1 MYFYVSLAIIRINI
15 DKPHVYFCKFLFLQ
29 VFDITNNHLDIKAL
43 FGIFL
48 RISCVPFVG
57 IFMANQFQLFKHRRF
72 SAMFFTQFLGAFNDN
87 IFKQALI
94 LVLTYTAASQLSMEV
109 SILNNLAAMLFILPY
124 FLFSALAGQIADK
137 FEKSKLTRLIKL
149 LELVIMTLAA
159 VGFVFELYVLLFVA
173 LFLMGTHSTFFGPI
187 KYAYLPQAMKENEL
201 VGANGLFQ
209 MGTSLAI
216 LLGMIV
222 AGVLTQLSQS
232 LYWISTAV
240 LAVSILGYLAARYI
254 PTMPAMQPNLKVN
267 WNIFTTSL
275 ATVRYLYS
283 LPFLFF
289 VILGNSWFW
298 FYGATFLTQTPE
310 FSKVIL
316 YGDESVVI
324 FLLTLFSVGVS
335 IGSLLCK
342 TLTKN
347 QVSLRLLPFG
357 IAGLSIFA
365 IDLYFS
371 LSGLDI
377 AVADA
382 TLLSISDL
390 FGMSGS
396 WRVFADLFFL
406 GFSGGLY
413 IVPLYASMQ
422 AYAPKSHRARIVGAN
437 NIFNAIFMVT
447 SAIFAIVI
455 LNTLGLTLPQLFLVT
470 GLLNIAFGIF
480 LYLKLNKHVKN
491 AVIQTHDEAGL

>member
-1 MYFYVSLAIIRINI
+1 
-15 DKPHVYFCKFLFLQ
+15 
-29 VFDITNNHLDIKAL
+29 
-43 FGIFL
+43 
-48 RISCVPFVG
+48 
-57 IFMANQFQLFKHRRF
+57 MANQFELFKRRRF

-87 IFKQALI
+87 VFKQALI
-94 LVLTYTAASQLSMEV
+94 LVLTYTAASQLGVEV

-137 FEKSKLTRLIKL
+137 FEKSKLTQFIKL
-149 LELVIMTLAA
+149 LELIIMGIAA
-159 VGFVFELYVLLFVA
+159 VGFVFEWYALLFVA

-187 KYAYLPQAMKENEL
+187 KYAYLPQAMKEEEL

-222 AGVLTQLSQS
+222 AGILTQLPQS
-232 LYWISTAV
+232 LYWISVTVV
-240 LAVSILGYLAARYI
+240 LISVLGYVASRAI
-254 PTMPAMQPNLKVN
+254 PVTPAMQPTLTIN
-267 WNIFTTSL
+267 WNVFTTSL
-275 ATVRYLYS
+275 ATIRHLYS

-316 YGDESVVI
+316 QGDESVVI

-342 TLTKN
+342 TFTKN
-347 QVSLRLLPFG
+347 QVSLRLLPYG

-365 IDLYFS
+365 IDIYFA
-371 LSGLDI
+371 LS
-377 AVADA
+377 A
-382 TLLSISDL
+382 LSIDSSGGVLLGIGDL
-390 FGMSGS
+390 FAVSGS
-396 WRVFADLFFL
+396 WRVFVDLFFL

-455 LNTLGLTLPQLFLVT
+455 LNTLKLSLPQLFLIT
-470 GLLNIAFGIF
+470 GILNVAFGLF
-480 LYLKLNKHVKN
+480 LYIKLNQHIKY
-491 AVIQTHDEAGL
+491 AVIQNHDESVQP

>member
-1 MYFYVSLAIIRINI
+1 
-15 DKPHVYFCKFLFLQ
+15 
-29 VFDITNNHLDIKAL
+29 
-43 FGIFL
+43 
-48 RISCVPFVG
+48 
-57 IFMANQFQLFKHRRF
+57 MASQFQLFKRRRF

-94 LVLTYTAASQLSMEV
+94 LVLTYTAASQLGVAV

-137 FEKSKLTRLIKL
+137 FEKSKLTRFIKL
-149 LELVIMTLAA
+149 LEIVIMVIAA
-159 VGFVFELYVLLFVA
+159 VGFVFEWYTLLFVA

-187 KYAYLPQAMKENEL
+187 KYAYLPQAMKEDEL

-216 LLGMIV
+216 LLGMII
-222 AGVLTQLSQS
+222 AGVLTQLPQS
-232 LYWISTAV
+232 LYWISVTVLIVAV
-240 LAVSILGYLAARYI
+240 LGYLAARFI
-254 PTMPAMQPNLKVN
+254 PVMPAMQPDLTID
-267 WNIFTTSL
+267 WNIFTTSM
-275 ATVRYLYS
+275 ATIRYLYS

-289 VILGNSWFW
+289 IILGNSWFW

-316 YGDESVVI
+316 QGDESVVI

-342 TLTKN
+342 SLTKN

-357 IAGLSIFA
+357 IGGLSIFA

-371 LSGLDI
+371 LSGLNI
-377 AVADA
+377 GAN
-382 TLLSISDL
+382 TNGMLLGVSDL
-390 FGMSGS
+390 FNVTGS

-437 NIFNAIFMVT
+437 NIFNAIFMVS
-447 SAIFAIVI
+447 SAIFAIVL
-455 LNTLGLTLPQLFLVT
+455 LNALKMSLPQLFLVT
-470 GLLNIAFGIF
+470 GVLNIIFGLF
-480 LYLKLNKHVKN
+480 LYLKLNKHIKQ
-491 AVIQTHDEAGL
+491 AVIQTHDDTLNRQD

>member
-1 MYFYVSLAIIRINI
+1 
-15 DKPHVYFCKFLFLQ
+15 
-29 VFDITNNHLDIKAL
+29 
-43 FGIFL
+43 
-48 RISCVPFVG
+48 
-57 IFMANQFQLFKHRRF
+57 MANQFQLFKRRRF
-72 SAMFFTQFLGAFNDN
+72 NAMFFTQFLGAFNDN

-94 LVLTYTAASQLSMEV
+94 LVLTYTAASQIGVEV
-109 SILNNLAAMLFILPY
+109 SILNNLAAMLFILPYFLFSY

-137 FEKSKLTRLIKL
+137 FEKSKLTRFVKL
-149 LELVIMTLAA
+149 LELVIMTVAA
-159 VGFVFELYVLLFVA
+159 IGFVFEWYALLFVA

-187 KYAYLPQAMKENEL
+187 KYAYLPQAMQKDEL

-222 AGVLTQLSQS
+222 AGVLTQLPQS
-232 LYWISTAV
+232 LYWISATVVVVA
-240 LAVSILGYLAARYI
+240 LLGYMAARFI
-254 PTMPAMQPNLKVN
+254 PMTPAMQPNLTIN
-267 WNIFTTSL
+267 WNILTTSI

-316 YGDESVVI
+316 QGDESVVI

-342 TLTKN
+342 SLTKN

-365 IDLYFS
+365 VDLYFS

-377 AVADA
+377 DLTSN
-382 TLLSISDL
+382 TLLGISDV
-390 FGMSGS
+390 FGRSGS
-396 WRVFADLFFL
+396 LRVFADLFFL

-447 SAIFAIVI
+447 SAIFAIVV
-455 LNTLGLTLPQLFLVT
+455 LNTLNLSLPQLFLVT
-470 GLLNIAFGIF
+470 GVLNIIFGVF
-480 LYLKLNKHVKN
+480 LYTKLNKHVGQ
-491 AVIQTHDEAGL
+491 AVMQTCDEPLSSEG

>member
-1 MYFYVSLAIIRINI
+1 
-15 DKPHVYFCKFLFLQ
+15 
-29 VFDITNNHLDIKAL
+29 
-43 FGIFL
+43 
-48 RISCVPFVG
+48 
-57 IFMANQFQLFKHRRF
+57 MANQFQLFKRRRF

-94 LVLTYTAASQLSMEV
+94 LVLTYTAASQLGVEV

-137 FEKSKLTRLIKL
+137 FEKSKLTHLVKL
-149 LELVIMTLAA
+149 LELGIMVIAA
-159 VGFVFELYVLLFVA
+159 VGFVFEWYALLFVA
-173 LFLMGTHSTFFGPI
+173 LFLMGTQSTFFGPI
-187 KYAYLPQAMKENEL
+187 KYAYLPQAMKEDEL
-201 VGANGLFQ
+201 VGANALFQ

-216 LLGMIV
+216 LLGMII
-222 AGVLTQLSQS
+222 AGVLTQLLQP
-232 LYWISTAV
+232 LYWVSAVVLIVAV
-240 LAVSILGYLAARYI
+240 LGYVAARSI
-254 PTMPAMQPNLKVN
+254 PSMPAMQPNLTIN
-267 WNIFTTSL
+267 WNIITTSL

-316 YGDESVVI
+316 HGDESVVI

-342 TLTKN
+342 SLTKN

-357 IAGLSIFA
+357 IAGLSVFA

-371 LSGLDI
+371 LSGLNINFNSVD
-377 AVADA
+377 
-382 TLLSISDL
+382 TNSLLGISDL
-390 FGMSGS
+390 FNITGS

-437 NIFNAIFMVT
+437 NIFNAIFMVS
-447 SAIFAIVI
+447 SAIFAIVL
-455 LNTLGLTLPQLFLVT
+455 LNSLSMTLPQLFLVT
-470 GLLNIAFGIF
+470 GLINIVFGLF
-480 LYLKLNKHVKN
+480 LYMKLNKYLKN
-491 AVIQTHDEAGL
+491 AVVQTHDNVASPQD

>member
-1 MYFYVSLAIIRINI
+1 MHCYL
-15 DKPHVYFCKFLFLQ
+15 
-29 VFDITNNHLDIKAL
+29 
-43 FGIFL
+43 L
-48 RISCVPFVG
+48 RC
-57 IFMANQFQLFKHRRF
+57 F
-72 SAMFFTQFLGAFNDN
+72 SW
-87 IFKQALI
+87 
-94 LVLTYTAASQLSMEV
+94 VL
-109 SILNNLAAMLFILPY
+109 N
-124 FLFSALAGQIADK
+124 
-137 FEKSKLTRLIKL
+137 
-149 LELVIMTLAA
+149 
-159 VGFVFELYVLLFVA
+159 LLFRY
-173 LFLMGTHSTFFGPI
+173 I
-187 KYAYLPQAMKENEL
+187 KYAYLPQAMKEDEL

-216 LLGMIV
+216 LLGMII
-222 AGVLTQLSQS
+222 AGVLTQIAQP
-232 LYWISTAV
+232 LYWISVTVLVIAV
-240 LAVSILGYLAARYI
+240 LGYFVARLI
-254 PTMPAMQPNLKVN
+254 PHMPAMQPNLKIN
-267 WNIFTTSL
+267 WNIVTTSV

-316 YGDESVVI
+316 HGDESVVI

-342 TLTKN
+342 SLTKN

-371 LSGLDI
+371 LSGLNI
-377 AVADA
+377 NVTSEA
-382 TLLSISDL
+382 LLGISDL

-422 AYAPKSHRARIVGAN
+422 AYAPKSHRARVVGAN

-447 SAIFAIVI
+447 SAIFSIVI
-455 LNTLGLTLPQLFLVT
+455 LNALGFNLPQLFLVT
-470 GLLNIAFGIF
+470 GLINIAFGAF
-480 LYLKLNKHVKN
+480 LYSKLNKHIKN
-491 AVIQTHDEAGL
+491 AVIQTHDEVAP

>member
-1 MYFYVSLAIIRINI
+1 
-15 DKPHVYFCKFLFLQ
+15 
-29 VFDITNNHLDIKAL
+29 
-43 FGIFL
+43 
-48 RISCVPFVG
+48 
-57 IFMANQFQLFKHRRF
+57 MANQFQLFKRRRF

-94 LVLTYTAASQLSMEV
+94 LVLTYSAASQLGVAV

-137 FEKSKLTRLIKL
+137 FEKSRLTRFVKL
-149 LELVIMTLAA
+149 LELIIMVVAA
-159 VGFVFELYVLLFVA
+159 VGFVFEWYVLLFVA

-187 KYAYLPQAMKENEL
+187 KYAYLPQAMQEDEL

-216 LLGMIV
+216 LLGMII
-222 AGVLTQLSQS
+222 AGVLTQLPQS
-232 LYWISTAV
+232 LYWIAASLLIVAV
-240 LAVSILGYLAARYI
+240 LGYLAARFI
-254 PTMPAMQPNLKVN
+254 PIMPAMQPNLTIN
-267 WNIFTTSL
+267 WNIFTTSV
-275 ATVRYLYS
+275 ATIRYLYS

-289 VILGNSWFW
+289 IILGNSWFW

-316 YGDESVVI
+316 QGDESVVI

-342 TLTKN
+342 SLTKN

-365 IDLYFS
+365 LDLYFS
-371 LSGLDI
+371 LSGLSITVDGNS
-377 AVADA
+377 D
-382 TLLSISDL
+382 TLLGISAL
-390 FGMSGS
+390 FDISGS

-406 GFSGGLY
+406 GLSGGLY

-437 NIFNAIFMVT
+437 NIFNAIFMVS
-447 SAIFAIVI
+447 SAIFAIVV
-455 LNTLGLTLPQLFLVT
+455 LNALKLSLPQLFLIT
-470 GLLNIAFGIF
+470 GLLNIVFGLF
-480 LYLKLNKHVKN
+480 LYLKLKKHIQQ
-491 AVIQTHDEAGL
+491 AEIQTHEDLQSRLD

>member
-1 MYFYVSLAIIRINI
+1 
-15 DKPHVYFCKFLFLQ
+15 
-29 VFDITNNHLDIKAL
+29 
-43 FGIFL
+43 
-48 RISCVPFVG
+48 
-57 IFMANQFQLFKHRRF
+57 MANQFQLFKRRRF

-87 IFKQALI
+87 VFKQALI
-94 LVLTYTAASQLSMEV
+94 LVLTYTAASQMGVAV

-137 FEKSKLTRLIKL
+137 FEKSKLTRFIKL
-149 LELVIMTLAA
+149 LEIVIMVIAA
-159 VGFVFELYVLLFVA
+159 VGFVFEWYTLLFVA

-187 KYAYLPQAMKENEL
+187 KYAYLPQAMQEDEL

-216 LLGMIV
+216 LLGMII
-222 AGVLTQLSQS
+222 AGVLTQLPQS
-232 LYWISTAV
+232 LYWISVTVLVVAV
-240 LAVSILGYLAARYI
+240 LGYMAARYI
-254 PTMPAMQPNLKVN
+254 PVMPAMQPNLDIN
-267 WNIFTTSL
+267 WNIFTTSM

-316 YGDESVVI
+316 HGDESVVI

-342 TLTKN
+342 TFTKN

-371 LSGLDI
+371 LSGLSIDVNTE
-377 AVADA
+377 A
-382 TLLSISDL
+382 LLGIGALSNVP
-390 FGMSGS
+390 GS

-437 NIFNAIFMVT
+437 NIFNAIFMVS
-447 SAIFAIVI
+447 SAIFAIVV
-455 LNTLGLTLPQLFLVT
+455 LNSLGMTLPQLFLVT
-470 GLLNIAFGIF
+470 GVLNIAFGLF
-480 LYLKLNKHVKN
+480 LYIKLNKHIKQ
-491 AVIQTHDEAGL
+491 ATIQTHDDVLKRLD

>member
-1 MYFYVSLAIIRINI
+1 
-15 DKPHVYFCKFLFLQ
+15 
-29 VFDITNNHLDIKAL
+29 
-43 FGIFL
+43 
-48 RISCVPFVG
+48 
-57 IFMANQFQLFKHRRF
+57 MANQFQLFKRKRF

-87 IFKQALI
+87 VFKQALI
-94 LVLTYTAASQLSMEV
+94 LVLTYTAASQLGVEV

-124 FLFSALAGQIADK
+124 FLFSAVAGQLADK
-137 FEKSKLTRLIKL
+137 FEKSKLTRLVKL
-149 LELVIMTLAA
+149 LELVIMAIAA
-159 VGFVFELYVLLFVA
+159 IGFVFEWYVLLFVA

-187 KYAYLPQAMKENEL
+187 KYAYLPQAMKEDEL

-216 LLGMIV
+216 LLGMII
-222 AGVLTQLSQS
+222 AGVLTQLPQS
-232 LYWISTAV
+232 LYWISATVLVVAV
-240 LAVSILGYLAARYI
+240 LGYLASRAI
-254 PTMPAMQPNLKVN
+254 PVTPAMQPELKVN
-267 WNIFTTSL
+267 WNIFTTSV

-310 FSKVIL
+310 VSKVIL
-316 YGDESVVI
+316 HGDESVVI

-342 TLTKN
+342 SLTKN

-371 LSGLDI
+371 LSALTINVTDGDALLGISSLLDI
-377 AVADA
+377 
-382 TLLSISDL
+382 
-390 FGMSGS
+390 SGS
-396 WRVFADLFFL
+396 WRVFIDLFFL

-447 SAIFAIVI
+447 SAIFAIAV
-455 LNTLGLTLPQLFLVT
+455 LNAFAMNLPQLFLIT
-470 GLLNIAFGIF
+470 GVLNIVFGLF
-480 LYLKLNKHVKN
+480 LYLKLNKHVEN
-491 AVIQTHDEAGL
+491 ALIQTNDGVNDGQSRQE

>member
-1 MYFYVSLAIIRINI
+1 
-15 DKPHVYFCKFLFLQ
+15 
-29 VFDITNNHLDIKAL
+29 
-43 FGIFL
+43 
-48 RISCVPFVG
+48 
-57 IFMANQFQLFKHRRF
+57 
-72 SAMFFTQFLGAFNDN
+72 
-87 IFKQALI
+87 
-94 LVLTYTAASQLSMEV
+94 
-109 SILNNLAAMLFILPY
+109 
-124 FLFSALAGQIADK
+124 
-137 FEKSKLTRLIKL
+137 
-149 LELVIMTLAA
+149 
-159 VGFVFELYVLLFVA
+159 
-173 LFLMGTHSTFFGPI
+173 
-187 KYAYLPQAMKENEL
+187 MKENEL

-365 IDLYFS
+365 IDLYLS

>member
-1 MYFYVSLAIIRINI
+1 
-15 DKPHVYFCKFLFLQ
+15 
-29 VFDITNNHLDIKAL
+29 
-43 FGIFL
+43 
-48 RISCVPFVG
+48 
-57 IFMANQFQLFKHRRF
+57 MASQFQLFKRKRF
-72 SAMFFTQFLGAFNDN
+72 SSMFFTQFLGAFNDN

-94 LVLTYTAASQLSMEV
+94 LVLTYSAASQLGVEV

-124 FLFSALAGQIADK
+124 FLFSAVAGQLADK
-137 FEKSKLTRLIKL
+137 FEKSKLTRLVKL
-149 LELVIMTLAA
+149 LELIIMAIAA
-159 VGFVFELYVLLFVA
+159 VGFVFEWYALLFVA

-187 KYAYLPQAMKENEL
+187 KYAYLPQAMKEDEL

-216 LLGMIV
+216 LLGMII
-222 AGVLTQLSQS
+222 AGVLTQLPQS
-232 LYWISTAV
+232 LYWISATVIIVAV
-240 LAVSILGYLAARYI
+240 LGYMAARFI
-254 PTMPAMQPNLKVN
+254 PATPAMQPELKVN
-267 WNIFTTSL
+267 WNIFTTSVSI
-275 ATVRYLYS
+275 VRYLYS

-289 VILGNSWFW
+289 IILGNSWFW

-310 FSKVIL
+310 VSKVIL
-316 YGDESVVI
+316 HGDESVVI

-342 TLTKN
+342 SLTKN

-357 IAGLSIFA
+357 IAGLSVFA

-371 LSGLDI
+371 LSALTIDTTNSE
-377 AVADA
+377 A
-382 TLLSISDL
+382 LLGISSL
-390 FGMSGS
+390 LAISGS
-396 WRVFADLFFL
+396 WRVFVDLFFL

-422 AYAPKSHRARIVGAN
+422 AYAPKSHRARIIGAN

-447 SAIFAIVI
+447 SAIFAIAV
-455 LNTLGLTLPQLFLVT
+455 LNAFAMSLPQLFLIT

-480 LYLKLNKHVKN
+480 LYLKLTKHIQN
-491 AVIQTHDEAGL
+491 AVMQTHDDSDTLNASDA

>member
-1 MYFYVSLAIIRINI
+1 MS
-15 DKPHVYFCKFLFLQ
+15 
-29 VFDITNNHLDIKAL
+29 
-43 FGIFL
+43 
-48 RISCVPFVG
+48 
-57 IFMANQFQLFKHRRF
+57 NQFQLFKRRRF

-87 IFKQALI
+87 VFKQALI
-94 LVLTYTAASQLSMEV
+94 LMLTYTAASKLGVEV

-137 FEKSKLTRLIKL
+137 YEKSKLTQFIKL
-149 LELVIMTLAA
+149 LELVIMTVAA
-159 VGFVFELYVLLFVA
+159 VGFVFEWYALLFVA

-187 KYAYLPQAMKENEL
+187 KYAYLPQAMKEDEL

-216 LLGMIV
+216 LVGMIV

-232 LYWISTAV
+232 LYWISATVLVVAV
-240 LAVSILGYLAARYI
+240 LGYLAARYI
-254 PTMPAMQPNLKVN
+254 PNMPAMQPNLKIN
-267 WNIFTTSL
+267 WNIITTSL

-283 LPFLFF
+283 LPFLFCI
-289 VILGNSWFW
+289 ILGNSWFW
-298 FYGATFLTQTPE
+298 FYGATFLTQVPE

-316 YGDESVVI
+316 LGDESVVI

-335 IGSLLCK
+335 IGSVMCK

-347 QVSLRLLPFG
+347 KVSLHLLPFG

-377 AVADA
+377 NVNND
-382 TLLSISDL
+382 TLLGISDL
-390 FGMSGS
+390 FNISGS
-396 WRVFADLFFL
+396 WRVFADLFLL

-455 LNTLGLTLPQLFLVT
+455 LNTLGFTLPQLFLVT
-470 GLLNIAFGIF
+470 GLLNIVFGTF
-480 LYLKLNKHVKN
+480 LYIKLNKHVKH
-491 AVIQTHDEAGL
+491 AVIQTNDGIVP

>member
-1 MYFYVSLAIIRINI
+1 
-15 DKPHVYFCKFLFLQ
+15 
-29 VFDITNNHLDIKAL
+29 
-43 FGIFL
+43 
-48 RISCVPFVG
+48 
-57 IFMANQFQLFKHRRF
+57 MANQFQLFKHRRF

-87 IFKQALI
+87 VFKQALI
-94 LVLTYTAASQLSMEV
+94 LVLTYTAASQLGMEV

-137 FEKSKLTRLIKL
+137 YEKSKLTRFIKL
-149 LELVIMTLAA
+149 LELVIMAIAA
-159 VGFVFELYVLLFVA
+159 VGFVFEWYALLFVA

-187 KYAYLPQAMKENEL
+187 KYAYLPQAMKEDEL

-216 LLGMIV
+216 LLGMII

-232 LYWISTAV
+232 LYWISVTVLIVAV
-240 LAVSILGYLAARYI
+240 LGYLAARYI
-254 PTMPAMQPNLKVN
+254 PIMPAMQPNLKIN

-289 VILGNSWFW
+289 IILGNSWFW
-298 FYGATFLTQTPE
+298 FYGATFLTQMPE
-310 FSKVIL
+310 LSKVIL
-316 YGDESVVI
+316 HGDESVVI

-342 TLTKN
+342 SLTKN

-371 LSGLDI
+371 LSGLNINVSND
-377 AVADA
+377 
-382 TLLSISDL
+382 TFLSVSDL
-390 FGMSGS
+390 VGMSGS

-422 AYAPKSHRARIVGAN
+422 AYAPKSHRARIIGAN

-447 SAIFAIVI
+447 SAIFAIII
-455 LNTLGLTLPQLFLVT
+455 LNTLALSMPQLFLAT
-470 GLLNIAFGIF
+470 GLLNIAFGAF
-480 LYLKLNKHVKN
+480 LYVKLNRHIKS
-491 AVIQTHDEAGL
+491 AVIQTHDEVAP

>member
-1 MYFYVSLAIIRINI
+1 
-15 DKPHVYFCKFLFLQ
+15 
-29 VFDITNNHLDIKAL
+29 
-43 FGIFL
+43 
-48 RISCVPFVG
+48 
-57 IFMANQFQLFKHRRF
+57 MANQFQLFKRRRF

-94 LVLTYTAASQLSMEV
+94 LVLTYTAASQMGVEV

-137 FEKSKLTRLIKL
+137 YEKSKLTQITKL
-149 LELVIMTLAA
+149 LELSIMVIAA
-159 VGFVFELYVLLFVA
+159 VGFVFEWYALLFVA
-173 LFLMGTHSTFFGPI
+173 LFLMGTQSTFFGPI
-187 KYAYLPQAMKENEL
+187 KYAYLPQAMKGEEL

-216 LLGMIV
+216 LLGMII

-232 LYWISTAV
+232 LYWISAV
-240 LAVSILGYLAARYI
+240 VLIVAILGYMSARSI
-254 PTMPAMQPNLKVN
+254 PNMPAMQPDIKIN
-267 WNIFTTSL
+267 WNIFTTSMS
-275 ATVRYLYS
+275 TIRYLYS

-289 VILGNSWFW
+289 IILGNSWFW

-316 YGDESVVI
+316 HGDESVVI

-371 LSGLDI
+371 LSGLSIDMTQEKLLGVGELFH
-377 AVADA
+377 VA
-382 TLLSISDL
+382 
-390 FGMSGS
+390 GS

-437 NIFNAIFMVT
+437 NIFNAIFMVS
-447 SAIFAIVI
+447 SAIFAIVV
-455 LNTLGLTLPQLFLVT
+455 LNSLKLSLPQLFLIT
-470 GLLNIAFGIF
+470 GVLNLIFGVF
-480 LYLKLNKHVKN
+480 LYLKLNKHIKQ
-491 AVIQTHDEAGL
+491 AMIQTHDD

>member
-1 MYFYVSLAIIRINI
+1 
-15 DKPHVYFCKFLFLQ
+15 
-29 VFDITNNHLDIKAL
+29 
-43 FGIFL
+43 
-48 RISCVPFVG
+48 
-57 IFMANQFQLFKHRRF
+57 MANQFQLFKRRRF

-94 LVLTYTAASQLSMEV
+94 LVLTYTAASQIGIEV

-137 FEKSKLTRLIKL
+137 FEKSQLTRFIKL
-149 LELVIMTLAA
+149 LELVIMIIAA
-159 VGFVFELYVLLFVA
+159 VGFVFEWYTLLFVA

-187 KYAYLPQAMKENEL
+187 KYAYLPQAMREDEL

-216 LLGMIV
+216 LLGMII
-222 AGVLTQLSQS
+222 AGVLTQLPQS
-232 LYWISTAV
+232 LYWISASV
-240 LAVSILGYLAARYI
+240 LIVAILGYLSARFI
-254 PTMPAMQPNLKVN
+254 PNMPAMQPNLNIN
-267 WNIFTTSL
+267 WNIFTTSM

-289 VILGNSWFW
+289 IVLGNSWFW

-316 YGDESVVI
+316 QGDESVVI

-342 TLTKN
+342 SLTKN

-371 LSGLDI
+371 LSGLNINLDT
-377 AVADA
+377 D
-382 TLLSISDL
+382 TLMGIGELFSIR
-390 FGMSGS
+390 GS
-396 WRVFADLFFL
+396 WRVFFDLFFL

-447 SAIFAIVI
+447 SAIFAILM
-455 LNTLGLTLPQLFLVT
+455 LNALKLSLPQLFLVT
-470 GLLNIAFGIF
+470 GVLNILFGLF
-480 LYLKLNKHVKN
+480 LYLKLNKHIKQ
-491 AVIQTHDEAGL
+491 AVIQTRDEPIN

>member
-1 MYFYVSLAIIRINI
+1 
-15 DKPHVYFCKFLFLQ
+15 
-29 VFDITNNHLDIKAL
+29 
-43 FGIFL
+43 
-48 RISCVPFVG
+48 
-57 IFMANQFQLFKHRRF
+57 MASQFQLFKRKRF
-72 SAMFFTQFLGAFNDN
+72 SSMFFTQFLGAFNDN

-94 LVLTYTAASQLSMEV
+94 LVLTYSAASQLGVEV

-124 FLFSALAGQIADK
+124 FLFSAVAGQLADK
-137 FEKSKLTRLIKL
+137 FEKSKLTRLVKL
-149 LELVIMTLAA
+149 LELIIMAIAA
-159 VGFVFELYVLLFVA
+159 VGFVFEWYALLFVA

-187 KYAYLPQAMKENEL
+187 KYAYLPQAMKEDEL

-216 LLGMIV
+216 LLGMII
-222 AGVLTQLSQS
+222 AGVLTQLPQS
-232 LYWISTAV
+232 LYWISATVIIVAV
-240 LAVSILGYLAARYI
+240 LGYMAARFI
-254 PTMPAMQPNLKVN
+254 PATPAMQPELKVN
-267 WNIFTTSL
+267 WNIFTTSVSI
-275 ATVRYLYS
+275 VRYLYS

-289 VILGNSWFW
+289 IILGNSWFW

-310 FSKVIL
+310 VSKVIL
-316 YGDESVVI
+316 HGDESVVI

-342 TLTKN
+342 SLTKN

-357 IAGLSIFA
+357 IAGLSVFA

-371 LSGLDI
+371 LSALTIDTTNSE
-377 AVADA
+377 A
-382 TLLSISDL
+382 LLGISSL
-390 FGMSGS
+390 LAISGS
-396 WRVFADLFFL
+396 WRVFVDLLFL

-422 AYAPKSHRARIVGAN
+422 AYAPKSHRARIIGAN

-447 SAIFAIVI
+447 SAIFAIAV
-455 LNTLGLTLPQLFLVT
+455 LNAFAMSLPQLFLIT

-480 LYLKLNKHVKN
+480 LYLKLTKHIQN
-491 AVIQTHDEAGL
+491 AVMQTHDDSDTLNASDA

>member
-1 MYFYVSLAIIRINI
+1 MS
-15 DKPHVYFCKFLFLQ
+15 
-29 VFDITNNHLDIKAL
+29 
-43 FGIFL
+43 
-48 RISCVPFVG
+48 
-57 IFMANQFQLFKHRRF
+57 NQFQLFKRRRF

-94 LVLTYTAASQLSMEV
+94 LVLTYTAASQLGVEV

-137 FEKSKLTRLIKL
+137 YEKSKLTRFIKM
-149 LELVIMTLAA
+149 LELVIMAVAA
-159 VGFVFELYVLLFVA
+159 VGFVFKWYALLFVA

-187 KYAYLPQAMKENEL
+187 KYAYLPQAMKEDEL

-216 LLGMIV
+216 LVGMIV
-222 AGVLTQLSQS
+222 AGILTQLSQS
-232 LYWISTAV
+232 LYWISATVLVVAV
-240 LAVSILGYLAARYI
+240 LGYLAARYI
-254 PTMPAMQPNLKVN
+254 PNMPAMQPDLKVN
-267 WNIFTTSL
+267 WNIITTSL
-275 ATVRYLYS
+275 STVRYLYS

-298 FYGATFLTQTPE
+298 FYGATFLTQVPE

-316 YGDESVVI
+316 HGDESVVI

-342 TLTKN
+342 SLTKN

-371 LSGLDI
+371 LSSLNINVNND
-377 AVADA
+377 V
-382 TLLSISDL
+382 LLGIGDL
-390 FGMSGS
+390 FGTSGS

-455 LNTLGLTLPQLFLVT
+455 LNSLGLSLPQLFLVT
-470 GLLNIAFGIF
+470 GVLNIAFGTF
-480 LYLKLNKHVKN
+480 LYIKLNKHIKH
-491 AVIQTHDEAGL
+491 AVIQTNDEMTA

>member
-1 MYFYVSLAIIRINI
+1 
-15 DKPHVYFCKFLFLQ
+15 
-29 VFDITNNHLDIKAL
+29 
-43 FGIFL
+43 
-48 RISCVPFVG
+48 
-57 IFMANQFQLFKHRRF
+57 MASQFQLFKRRRF
-72 SAMFFTQFLGAFNDN
+72 NAMFFTQFLGAFNDN
-87 IFKQALI
+87 VFKQALI
-94 LVLTYTAASQLSMEV
+94 LVLTYSAASQLGVEI

-124 FLFSALAGQIADK
+124 FLFSALAGQLADK
-137 FEKSKLTRLIKL
+137 FEKSKLTRFVKL
-149 LELVIMTLAA
+149 LELVIMTVAA
-159 VGFVFELYVLLFVA
+159 VGFVFEWYVLLFVA

-187 KYAYLPQAMKENEL
+187 KYAYLPQAMQEDEL

-216 LLGMIV
+216 LLGMII

-232 LYWISTAV
+232 LYWISATVILVA
-240 LAVSILGYLAARYI
+240 LLGYMAARFI
-254 PTMPAMQPNLKVN
+254 PFMPAMQPDLKVN
-267 WNIFTTSL
+267 WNIVTTSI

-289 VILGNSWFW
+289 IILGNSWFW

-310 FSKVIL
+310 VSKVIL

-342 TLTKN
+342 SLTKN

-371 LSGLDI
+371 LSELSINTNDS
-377 AVADA
+377 
-382 TLLSISDL
+382 TLLGISAL
-390 FGMSGS
+390 FRISGS

-437 NIFNAIFMVT
+437 NIFNAIFMVS
-447 SAIFAIVI
+447 SAIFAIVV
-455 LNTLGLTLPQLFLVT
+455 LNALAMSLPQLFLIT
-470 GLLNIAFGIF
+470 GVLNIIFGIF
-480 LYLKLNKHVKN
+480 LYLKLNKHIGQ
-491 AVIQTHDEAGL
+491 AVIQTHDPAHLS

>member
-1 MYFYVSLAIIRINI
+1 
-15 DKPHVYFCKFLFLQ
+15 
-29 VFDITNNHLDIKAL
+29 
-43 FGIFL
+43 
-48 RISCVPFVG
+48 
-57 IFMANQFQLFKHRRF
+57 MANQFQLFKHRRF

-87 IFKQALI
+87 VFKQALI
-94 LVLTYTAASQLSMEV
+94 LVLTYTAASQLGMEV

-137 FEKSKLTRLIKL
+137 FEKSKLTQFIKL
-149 LELVIMTLAA
+149 LELIIMAIAA
-159 VGFVFELYVLLFVA
+159 VGFVFEWYGLLFVA

-187 KYAYLPQAMKENEL
+187 KYAYLPQAMKEDEL

-216 LLGMIV
+216 LLGMII

-232 LYWISTAV
+232 LYWISATVLIIAV
-240 LAVSILGYLAARYI
+240 LGYLAARYI
-254 PTMPAMQPNLKVN
+254 PMMPAVQPHLKIN
-267 WNIFTTSL
+267 WNIITTSL
-275 ATVRYLYS
+275 TTIRYLYS

-316 YGDESVVI
+316 HGDESVVI

-342 TLTKN
+342 SLTKN

-371 LSGLDI
+371 LSGLNID
-377 AVADA
+377 VNNT
-382 TLLSISDL
+382 TLLGVGEL
-390 FGMSGS
+390 FAMNSS

-422 AYAPKSHRARIVGAN
+422 AYAPRSHRARIVGAN

-447 SAIFAIVI
+447 SAIFAIVV

-470 GLLNIAFGIF
+470 GVLNLAFGAF
-480 LYLKLNKHVKN
+480 LYTKLHKHVKN
-491 AVIQTHDEAGL
+491 AVMQTHDDIVP

>member
-1 MYFYVSLAIIRINI
+1 MS
-15 DKPHVYFCKFLFLQ
+15 
-29 VFDITNNHLDIKAL
+29 
-43 FGIFL
+43 
-48 RISCVPFVG
+48 
-57 IFMANQFQLFKHRRF
+57 NQFQLFKRRRF

-94 LVLTYTAASQLSMEV
+94 LVLTYTAASQLGVEV

-137 FEKSKLTRLIKL
+137 YEKSKLTQFIKV
-149 LELVIMTLAA
+149 LELVIMAIAA
-159 VGFVFELYVLLFVA
+159 VGFVFEWYALLFVA

-187 KYAYLPQAMKENEL
+187 KYAYLPQAMKEDEL

-216 LLGMIV
+216 LVGMIV
-222 AGVLTQLSQS
+222 AGILTQLSQS
-232 LYWISTAV
+232 LYWISATVLVVAV
-240 LAVSILGYLAARYI
+240 LGYLAARYI
-254 PTMPAMQPNLKVN
+254 PNMPAMQPDLKIN
-267 WNIFTTSL
+267 WNIITISL
-275 ATVRYLYS
+275 STVRYLYS

-298 FYGATFLTQTPE
+298 FYGATFLTQVPE

-316 YGDESVVI
+316 HGDESVVI

-342 TLTKN
+342 SLTKN

-371 LSGLDI
+371 LSSLNINVNND
-377 AVADA
+377 
-382 TLLSISDL
+382 TLLGISDL
-390 FGMSGS
+390 FGVSGS
-396 WRVFADLFFL
+396 WRVFADLFLL

-455 LNTLGLTLPQLFLVT
+455 LNALGLSLPQLFLVT
-470 GLLNIAFGIF
+470 GVLNIVFGIF
-480 LYLKLNKHVKN
+480 LYLNLNRHIKQ
-491 AVIQTHDEAGL
+491 AVIHTNDEVVI

>member
-1 MYFYVSLAIIRINI
+1 MS
-15 DKPHVYFCKFLFLQ
+15 
-29 VFDITNNHLDIKAL
+29 
-43 FGIFL
+43 
-48 RISCVPFVG
+48 
-57 IFMANQFQLFKHRRF
+57 NQFQLFKRRRF

-94 LVLTYTAASQLSMEV
+94 LVLTYTAASQLGVEV

-137 FEKSKLTRLIKL
+137 YEKSKLTQFIKL
-149 LELVIMTLAA
+149 LELVIMAVAA
-159 VGFVFELYVLLFVA
+159 VGFVFEWYGLLFVA

-216 LLGMIV
+216 LVGMIV
-222 AGVLTQLSQS
+222 AGILTQLSQP
-232 LYWISTAV
+232 LYWISATVLVVAV
-240 LAVSILGYLAARYI
+240 LGYLAARFI
-254 PTMPAMQPNLKVN
+254 PTMPAMQPDLKIN
-267 WNIFTTSL
+267 WNIITTSL
-275 ATVRYLYS
+275 STVRYLYS

-298 FYGATFLTQTPE
+298 FYGATFLTQVPE

-316 YGDESVVI
+316 QGDESVVI

-342 TLTKN
+342 SLTKN

-357 IAGLSIFA
+357 ISGLSIFA

-377 AVADA
+377 TVNNDV
-382 TLLSISDL
+382 LLGIGDL
-390 FGMSGS
+390 FGIAGS
-396 WRVFADLFFL
+396 WRVFVDLFLL

-455 LNTLGLTLPQLFLVT
+455 LNALGLTLPQLFLVT
-470 GLLNIAFGIF
+470 GLLNIGFGVF
-480 LYLKLNKHVKN
+480 LYIKLNKHIRH
-491 AVIQTHDEAGL
+491 AVIQTNDEPAI

>member
-1 MYFYVSLAIIRINI
+1 
-15 DKPHVYFCKFLFLQ
+15 
-29 VFDITNNHLDIKAL
+29 
-43 FGIFL
+43 
-48 RISCVPFVG
+48 
-57 IFMANQFQLFKHRRF
+57 MANQFQLFKHRRF
-72 SAMFFTQFLGAFNDN
+72 NAMFFTQFLGAFNDN

-94 LVLTYTAASQLSMEV
+94 LVLTYTAASQLGMEV

-137 FEKSKLTRLIKL
+137 FEKSKLTQFIKL
-149 LELVIMTLAA
+149 LELVIMAIAA
-159 VGFVFELYVLLFVA
+159 VGFVFEWYGLLFVA

-187 KYAYLPQAMKENEL
+187 KYAYLPQAMKEDEL

-222 AGVLTQLSQS
+222 AGVLTQLPQS
-232 LYWISTAV
+232 LYWISVVVLMVAV
-240 LAVSILGYLAARYI
+240 LGYLAARYI
-254 PTMPAMQPNLKVN
+254 PIMPAMQPHLKIN
-267 WNIFTTSL
+267 WNIITTSIS
-275 ATVRYLYS
+275 TIRYLYS

-316 YGDESVVI
+316 QGDESVVI

-342 TLTKN
+342 SLTKN

-371 LSGLDI
+371 LSNLNLDVNNG
-377 AVADA
+377 A
-382 TLLSISDL
+382 LLGIRDL
-390 FGMSGS
+390 FGLSGS

-447 SAIFAIVI
+447 SAIFAIVV

-470 GLLNIAFGIF
+470 GLLNIAFGVF
-480 LYLKLNKHVKN
+480 LYIKLNKHIKE
-491 AVIQTHDEAGL
+491 AVIQTHDEVSP

>member
-1 MYFYVSLAIIRINI
+1 MLYF
-15 DKPHVYFCKFLFLQ
+15 DKFLIIL
-29 VFDITNNHLDIKAL
+29 IIAYTSKAARSPY
-43 FGIFL
+43 FSS
-48 RISCVPFVG
+48 ISRDPSVG
-57 IFMANQFQLFKHRRF
+57 IFMANQFQLFKRRRF
-72 SAMFFTQFLGAFNDN
+72 SAMFFTQFFGAFNDN

-94 LVLTYTAASQLSMEV
+94 LVLTYTAASQLGMEV

-137 FEKSKLTRLIKL
+137 FEKSKLTRFIKM
-149 LELVIMTLAA
+149 LELVIMAIAA
-159 VGFVFELYVLLFVA
+159 VGFVFEWYGLLFVA

-187 KYAYLPQAMKENEL
+187 KYAYLPQAMKEDEL

-216 LLGMIV
+216 LIGMIV

-232 LYWISTAV
+232 LYWISATV
-240 LAVSILGYLAARYI
+240 LVVAILGYLAARYI
-254 PTMPAMQPNLKVN
+254 PTMPAMQPTLKIN
-267 WNIFTTSL
+267 WNIFTTSWS
-275 ATVRYLYS
+275 TVRYLYS

-298 FYGATFLTQTPE
+298 FYGATFLTQVPE

-316 YGDESVVI
+316 HGDESVVI

-371 LSGLDI
+371 LSGLNID
-377 AVADA
+377 VNTE
-382 TLLSISDL
+382 TLLVL
-390 FGMSGS
+390 
-396 WRVFADLFFL
+396 
-406 GFSGGLY
+406 
-413 IVPLYASMQ
+413 
-422 AYAPKSHRARIVGAN
+422 
-437 NIFNAIFMVT
+437 
-447 SAIFAIVI
+447 VI
-455 LNTLGLTLPQLFLVT
+455 CL
-470 GLLNIAFGIF
+470 A
-480 LYLKLNKHVKN
+480 
-491 AVIQTHDEAGL
+491 

>member
-1 MYFYVSLAIIRINI
+1 MS
-15 DKPHVYFCKFLFLQ
+15 
-29 VFDITNNHLDIKAL
+29 
-43 FGIFL
+43 
-48 RISCVPFVG
+48 
-57 IFMANQFQLFKHRRF
+57 NQFQLFKRRRF

-94 LVLTYTAASQLSMEV
+94 LVLTYTAASQLGVEV

-137 FEKSKLTRLIKL
+137 YEKSKLTRFIKM
-149 LELVIMTLAA
+149 LEVVIMAIAA
-159 VGFVFELYVLLFVA
+159 VGFVFEWYALLFVA

-187 KYAYLPQAMKENEL
+187 KYAYLPQAMKEDEL

-216 LLGMIV
+216 LVGMIV
-222 AGVLTQLSQS
+222 AGILTQLSQS
-232 LYWISTAV
+232 LYWISATVLVVAV
-240 LAVSILGYLAARYI
+240 LGYLAARYI
-254 PTMPAMQPNLKVN
+254 PNMPAMQPDLKVN
-267 WNIFTTSL
+267 WNIITTSL
-275 ATVRYLYS
+275 STVRYLYS

-298 FYGATFLTQTPE
+298 FYGATFLTQVPE

-316 YGDESVVI
+316 HGDESVVI

-342 TLTKN
+342 SLTKN

-371 LSGLDI
+371 LSSLNINVNNG
-377 AVADA
+377 V
-382 TLLSISDL
+382 LLGIGDL
-390 FGMSGS
+390 FGTSGS

-447 SAIFAIVI
+447 SAVFAIVI
-455 LNTLGLTLPQLFLVT
+455 LNSLGLSLPQLFLVT
-470 GLLNIAFGIF
+470 GVLNIAFGTF
-480 LYLKLNKHVKN
+480 LYIKLNKHIKH
-491 AVIQTHDEAGL
+491 AVIQTNDEITS

>member
-1 MYFYVSLAIIRINI
+1 
-15 DKPHVYFCKFLFLQ
+15 
-29 VFDITNNHLDIKAL
+29 
-43 FGIFL
+43 
-48 RISCVPFVG
+48 
-57 IFMANQFQLFKHRRF
+57 MANQFQLFKHRRF
-72 SAMFFTQFLGAFNDN
+72 NAMFFTQFLGAFNDN

-94 LVLTYTAASQLSMEV
+94 LVLTYTAASQLGMEV

-124 FLFSALAGQIADK
+124 YLFSALAGQIADK
-137 FEKSKLTRLIKL
+137 FEKSKLTQFIKL
-149 LELVIMTLAA
+149 LELVIMAIAA
-159 VGFVFELYVLLFVA
+159 VGFVFEWYALLFVA

-187 KYAYLPQAMKENEL
+187 KYAYLPQAMKEDEL

-216 LLGMIV
+216 LLGMII

-232 LYWISTAV
+232 LYWISVTVLIVAV
-240 LAVSILGYLAARYI
+240 LGYLAARYI
-254 PTMPAMQPNLKVN
+254 PTMPAMQPNLKIN
-267 WNIFTTSL
+267 WNIITTSL
-275 ATVRYLYS
+275 STIRYLYS

-316 YGDESVVI
+316 QGDESVVI

-342 TLTKN
+342 SLTKN

-371 LSGLDI
+371 LSSLNIDVNNS
-377 AVADA
+377 A
-382 TLLSISDL
+382 LLGIRDL
-390 FGMSGS
+390 FGLNGS

-455 LNTLGLTLPQLFLVT
+455 LNALGLTLPQLFLVT
-470 GLLNIAFGIF
+470 GLLNIAFGAF
-480 LYLKLNKHVKN
+480 LYVKLNKHIKD
-491 AVIQTHDEAGL
+491 AVIQTNDVVSS